1 MGPVDLINKVKQSC
15 GEKKLRKSMSK
26 LGLKQITGVNRVTI
40 RKSKN
45 TSFTIAKPD
54 VYKNPGS
61 DAYVVFGEAKIEDG
75 QQGQMTEIFSTS
87 ELNPSTIHGEDTD
100 EEADSGGIIPGFL
113 PEHTFVLIREM
124 TSRIEVHQIRERMVE
139 GLQISNQ
146 LVLGGASGWVG
157 AYLVK
162 NFGKM
167 ALTAVGGGF
176 LILTFAI
183 KKGFIEVNWNKVLV
197 ELQKRGEVHQK
208 QKKSRTSDLTNDTST
223 ISSSSSTTLGDDSTL
238 SGGEDWTVEK
248 IHEVKKWMSEHSV
261 AVVGSMVGFFY
272 NII

>member
-1 MGPVDLINKVKQSC
+1 
-15 GEKKLRKSMSK
+15 
-26 LGLKQITGVNRVTI
+26 
-40 RKSKN
+40 
-45 TSFTIAKPD
+45 
-54 VYKNPGS
+54 
-61 DAYVVFGEAKIEDG
+61 
-75 QQGQMTEIFSTS
+75 
-87 ELNPSTIHGEDTD
+87 
-100 EEADSGGIIPGFL
+100 
-113 PEHTFVLIREM
+113 M